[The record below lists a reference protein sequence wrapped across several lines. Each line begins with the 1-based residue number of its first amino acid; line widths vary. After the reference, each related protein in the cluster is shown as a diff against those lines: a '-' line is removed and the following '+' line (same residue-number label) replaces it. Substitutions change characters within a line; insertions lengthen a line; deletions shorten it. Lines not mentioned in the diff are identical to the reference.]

1 MLSSISVSAAYSLSV
16 LEGVAAV
23 LCLGLLLPWQKNLTG
38 ACQNPQGILASPQ
51 HTDTLAHSLGGHS
64 VGGGVVS
71 HGMEQQC
78 QVHQVIGKLNSPL
91 YCAFKDSPFFPTP
104 RLQTMK
110 CVVGRLVDN
119 CWCLLCTLHQLY
131 VLHITCFP
139 L

>member
-23 LCLGLLLPWQKNLTG
+23 LRLGLLLPWQNLTG

-64 VGGGVVS
+64 VGGGEIS

-78 QVHQVIGKLNSPL
+78 QVHQIIGKLNSPL
-91 YCAFKDSPFFPTP
+91 STALSKTVLPPHAPPPFTNHEMCGGK
-104 RLQTMK
+104 TS
-110 CVVGRLVDN
+110 
-119 CWCLLCTLHQLY
+119 
-131 VLHITCFP
+131 
-139 L
+139 